1 MKAFEEIGKS
11 ALRELLIKNWMTHDG
26 TWFYHCLQTVGIEK
40 TNELNKAAIKS
51 LAGIEM
57 GRIRKIFEFT
67 KPRVDNLEELT
78 DFIDAAFRLN
88 IGDFMGATH
97 SFPEKNLLR
106 WEVGDQGCWAY
117 RGVKRLGVI
126 DRYECG
132 VMYRIFCWLDCL
144 GIQYRVSPNE
154 IGCLFH
160 KYGKCAGDIRLFS

>member
-1 MKAFEEIGKS
+1 MKAFEEIGIS

-51 LAGIEM
+51 LAGIEI
-57 GRIRKIFEFT
+57 GRIRKILEFT
-67 KPRVDNLEELT
+67 EPRIDDFEELR
-78 DFIDAAFRLN
+78 DFIDSAFRLN
-88 IGDFMGATH
+88 LGDFMGAAH

-117 RGVKRLGVI
+117 RGVKRLGAI
-126 DRYECG
+126 DHYECG

-144 GIQYRVSPNE
+144 GVQYRVSPDE
-154 IGCLFH
+154 SGCLFH
-160 KYGKCAGDIRLFS
+160 KYGKCTGDIRLFS